1 MDKEFLNNLS
11 YATFLSLDHGLSSG
25 SGFSLNYKERTY
37 LVTAKHVLFDDG
49 DHLRCKT
56 LLVTSQNSRGI
67 ETEARNIIID
77 TTKAQVFKSINADV
91 AAVLID
97 TGEHISIEQEGKNTI
112 SIDSD
117 ATRVL
122 DDIGISNDVFLVG
135 FPTSLIF
142 QGSNYFEV
150 NRPLLRKGIVAGV
163 NNKDNTFVI
172 DCSAYY
178 GNSGGPIIE
187 LGDDKTLKL
196 IGLVSRYIPF
206 VTEWRN
212 NRESSISHTEFS
224 NSGYSVC
231 VPINAVFSLL
241 DSIEF

>member
-1 MDKEFLNNLS
+1 MDKEFLSNLS
-11 YATFLSLDHGLSSG
+11 YATFLSLDQGLSSG
-25 SGFSLNYKERTY
+25 SGFHLNYKERTY

-49 DHLRCKT
+49 DNLRCKT

-77 TTKAQVFKSINADV
+77 TTKAKVLRSLKDDV
-91 AAVLID
+91 AAVLIE
-97 TGEHISIEQEGKNTI
+97 TAEHISIEQEGINTI

-117 ATRVL
+117 STRVL
-122 DDIGISNDVFLVG
+122 DEIGISNEVFLVG

-142 QGSNYFEV
+142 QGANYFEV
-150 NRPLLRKGIVAGV
+150 NRPLLRKGIVAGI

-206 VTEWRN
+206 VTEWKN

-231 VPINAVFSLL
+231 VPINAVFDLL